1 MLSGTPIQNNVL
13 ELWSLFEFLIPGY
26 LGDRKQF
33 QQRFGK
39 PILGARE
46 AKASSNEMRAGQA
59 ALDSL
64 HKMVLPFILR
74 RRKADVLDDLPP
86 KIVQDYYCV
95 LSSLQKKLY
104 QDFSQMILDQF
115 NEESSASQ
123 RNAFQILTYLRC
135 KFQVFFSLSK
145 IVLSKF
151 CFCIAGSC
159 AIIPAWC

>member
-1 MLSGTPIQNNVL
+1 MQLKSNYRLVLSGTPVQNNVL

-39 PILGARE
+39 PILSSRD
-46 AKASSNEMRAGQA
+46 AKASSNEMRAGHA

-74 RRKADVLDDLPP
+74 RRKTDVLDELPP

-95 LSSLQKKLY
+95 LSQLQKKLY
-104 QDFSQMILDQF
+104 QDFSQNALSQLI
-115 NEESSASQ
+115 NETSGSQ
-123 RNAFQILTYLRC
+123 RNAFQILTYLRY
-135 KFQVFFSLSK
+135 
-145 IVLSKF
+145 
-151 CFCIAGSC
+151 
-159 AIIPAWC
+159 